1 MTNEKLYKPGD
12 KAPVSGQYEV
22 VGPRGGSKEREI
34 TMVEGKKFPATQSD
48 NGEKYYKLV
57 DKTKHKG
64 K

>member
-48 NGEKYYKLV
+48 NGEKYIN
-57 DKTKHKG
+57 
-64 K
+64 